1 MAETR
6 TTLARV
12 VLSIFFAPLFLYFYS
27 KHFGRVLPLLSLAIA
42 VEFYLHVPSDVAF
55 CQLQVEEAGS
65 PDPVFF
71 PARVEDVVEEGV
83 VRGGV
88 DVRFYPSELAGDAC
102 AVLSVLAAPGG
113 DAALFPDHL
122 ITCLSQAIL
131 G

>member
-42 VEFYLHVPSDVAF
+42 FEFYLHVPSDVAF

-71 PARVEDVVEEGV
+71 PARVEDVVDEGV
-83 VRGGV
+83 VRGRV
-88 DVRFYPSELAGDAC
+88 NVRFYSIELACSAGAD
-102 AVLSVLAAPGG
+102 LSVMAASVG
-113 DAALFPDHL
+113 AAAFLPDYL
-122 ITCLSQAIL
+122 I
-131 G
+131 